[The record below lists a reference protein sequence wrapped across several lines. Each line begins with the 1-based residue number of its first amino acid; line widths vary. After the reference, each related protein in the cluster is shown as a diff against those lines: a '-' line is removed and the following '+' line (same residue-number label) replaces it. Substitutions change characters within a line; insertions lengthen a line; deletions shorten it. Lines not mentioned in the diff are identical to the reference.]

1 MIEYKKPTQKM
12 FCVGFVLSG
21 KSEIRTR
28 ETLLAFTR
36 FPGVPLQPL
45 EHLSFLCGCKVT
57 FFSLFS
63 KLSSILFLRGIY
75 SVDLFIECNKK
86 SNSLFLT

>member
-1 MIEYKKPTQKM
+1 MIEYTKPTQKR
-12 FCVGFVLSG
+12 FESAFIFSG

-63 KLSSILFLRGIY
+63 KFIIGFILESIHLAYYL
-75 SVDLFIECNKK
+75 L
-86 SNSLFLT
+86 